1 MTDALQR
8 LQRAQTASIA
18 RAGAKAVA
26 SLRLYQGRRLVLAFV
41 PLLLVILLGNALLAL
56 HNFDTVVAGERA
68 VSQTHA
74 VEAQITVL
82 ESVLVGAESGAQ
94 YYVLTGDPAD
104 LTPYVSARST
114 IDAEVAR
121 LRALTAA
128 DRIEQARLAALEP
141 LIAQVFAQL
150 QQTIDLRMQ
159 QRTAAAIALVHAGYG
174 HQTMKACQA
183 VLDEMTVT
191 EGRRLDLQM
200 GIAEGNRTA
209 AQIMTLLAVL
219 ADVVLLAVLVT
230 LVSRTFAA
238 RERYLPAERAAR
250 AAAEAAVAQRDQFL
264 SVASHELRTPLTVLL
279 GNIQLLERRLSRT
292 AGSDAHLHQSFAAI
306 HRQLARLQAL

>member
-8 LQRAQTASIA
+8 LQKALTASIA

-26 SLRLYQGRRLVLAFV
+26 SLRLHEGRRLVLAFV

-94 YYVLTGDPAD
+94 DYVLTGDPAD

-174 HQTMKACQA
+174 HQTMK
-183 VLDEMTVT
+183 
-191 EGRRLDLQM
+191 
-200 GIAEGNRTA
+200 
-209 AQIMTLLAVL
+209 
-219 ADVVLLAVLVT
+219 
-230 LVSRTFAA
+230 
-238 RERYLPAERAAR
+238 
-250 AAAEAAVAQRDQFL
+250 
-264 SVASHELRTPLTVLL
+264 
-279 GNIQLLERRLSRT
+279 
-292 AGSDAHLHQSFAAI
+292 
-306 HRQLARLQAL
+306 